1 MKELLMIIRPNKMKA
16 TREILDSMGFSG
28 MTAVGV
34 LGRGKQRGI
43 SGEIGFGIDT
53 ELLAREKSAGMKY
66 IPKRMISIVV
76 NDDDVE
82 KIVKAVID
90 VNQTATVG
98 DGRIFVCPVENAFR
112 VRTGDEGAKAI
123 M

>member
-1 MKELLMIIRPNKMKA
+1 MKEVLIIIRPNKMKA
-16 TREILDSMGFSG
+16 TREVLDNMGFPG

-43 SGEIGFGIDT
+43 SGEIKFGIDT
-53 ELLAREKSAGMKY
+53 ELLAKEKSAGMKY
-66 IPKRMISIVV
+66 IPKRMISVV
-76 NDDDVE
+76 VDDDAVE
-82 KIVKAVID
+82 KLIKAVID

-98 DGRIFVCPVENAFR
+98 DGRIFVCPIENAFR